1 MKNKIIILIFVLA
14 VLLLFGSIFY
24 SYIYMSDRNLL
35 NRYLIS
41 KGYTCIEETCTMKKK
56 NVKYMFDLSEQEFYI
71 SNDEYN
77 LNVGREYPI
86 LKVKNGN
93 RKCTY
98 QIDNYK
104 RGDLITEEFSYD
116 NRCKEYIEEINKY
129 IKEYINILVEAN
141 VKYTPEEVK

>member
-24 SYIYMSDRNLL
+24 SNIYMSDKNLL

-56 NVKYMFDLSEQEFYI
+56 N
-71 SNDEYN
+71 
-77 LNVGREYPI
+77 

-93 RKCTY
+93 KKCTY

-104 RGDLITEEFSYD
+104 KGDLITEEFSYD
-116 NRCKEYIEEINKY
+116 NRCKEYVEEINKY